1 MTSSPPIDW
10 VTSLAVLGAGL
21 VLGALVLFRLL
32 SKGRQAGQTLDEPL
46 ALDLEARRN
55 ELLQQLRDLEDT
67 KTKRTPAQ
75 LARERY
81 GLELEAARSLR
92 DLEAQRATAARSA
105 RKNKKKGA
113 AAPEAEVGWL
123 ARYPALKGF
132 VWGAGS
138 VVVLGLMLLFV
149 SRSAEERVAGGSAT
163 GGQTPG
169 AASGMDDAEEAEIR
183 AWLDQHP
190 DDVEA
195 HLALTRVLLT
205 RQDLMGVWNETKKVL
220 ELQPGEP
227 HGLTYQ
233 SLVRLA
239 MGQPEVALEMLDQ
252 ALRAAPD
259 LFDAHV
265 HRSLVLLRLGRRE
278 EAKANIEAAEQR
290 FPDQKDVLES
300 LWQEMSSSP
309 IEAAPASGEENP
321 HAALRPDRT
330 PEAPAA
336 APVGAAPAANPAAEG
351 QELSGVVELDPSLAG
366 QVAPG
371 TVVFITVR
379 EKGAEGPPVAVSRMV
394 ATSFPL
400 PFRIGPAQSMMGEP
414 IPEHAHVEARA
425 DTDGDAGTRD
435 PNDPQASLDDVP
447 AGSSGLR
454 LVLRRKP

>member
-1 MTSSPPIDW
+1 MTGPPIDW
-10 VTSLAVLGAGL
+10 VTSLGVLGAGL
-21 VLGALVLFRLL
+21 VLGALLVFRLL
-32 SKGRQAGQTLDEPL
+32 SKGREAAKTLDEPP
-46 ALDLEARRN
+46 ALDLEARRD
-55 ELLQQLRDLEDT
+55 ELIQQLRELEDT
-67 KTKRTPAQ
+67 KAKRTPQQ

-81 GLELEAARSLR
+81 ALELAAARVLR

-105 RKNKKKGA
+105 RRKRA
-113 AAPEAEVGWL
+113 ADEVPEGEAGWL

-149 SRSAEERVAGGSAT
+149 SRSAEERVAGSSAT

-169 AASGMDDAEEAEIR
+169 ASSGMDEAEEAEIR

-195 HLALTRVLLT
+195 HLALTRLMLT

-239 MGQPEVALEMLDQ
+239 MGQPDVALEMLDQ
-252 ALRAAPD
+252 ALGAAPD

-278 EAKANIEAAEQR
+278 EAKANIEAAKQR
-290 FPDQKDVLES
+290 FPDQKDVLDS
-300 LWQEMSSSP
+300 LWQQMSSSP
-309 IEAAPASGEENP
+309 IAEAEPATGDENP
-321 HAALRPDRT
+321 HAALRPD
-330 PEAPAA
+330 PAA
-336 APVGAAPAANPAAEG
+336 EAIADTAPAANPADEG
-351 QELSGVVELDPSLAG
+351 PGLSGVVELDPALAG

-414 IPEHAHVEARA
+414 IPERAHIEVRA
-425 DTDGDAGTRD
+425 DADGDAGTRD
-435 PNDPQASLDDVP
+435 PNDPHASLDDIP

-454 LVLRRKP
+454 LVLKR

>member
-32 SKGRQAGQTLDEPL
+32 SKGRQAAQTLDEPP
-46 ALDLEARRN
+46 ALDLEARRD

-67 KTKRTPAQ
+67 GAKRTPAQ

-81 GLELEAARSLR
+81 GLELEAARALR
-92 DLEAQRATAARSA
+92 ELEAQRAAAARPA
-105 RKNKKKGA
+105 RKKKGA
-113 AAPEAEVGWL
+113 ESPEAEAGWL
-123 ARYPALKGF
+123 ARNPSLKGF

-138 VVVLGLMLLFV
+138 VVILGLMLLFV
-149 SRSAEERVAGGSAT
+149 SRSAEERVAGSSAT

-169 AASGMDDAEEAEIR
+169 ASSGMADAEEAEIR

-239 MGQPEVALEMLDQ
+239 MGQPDVALEMLDQ
-252 ALRAAPD
+252 ALRVDPD

-265 HRSLVLLRLGRRE
+265 HRSLVLLRLGRRD
-278 EAKANIEAAEQR
+278 EARANIEAAEQR

-309 IEAAPASGEENP
+309 VDEAAPPTGEENP

-330 PEAPAA
+330 PEAMAE
-336 APVGAAPAANPAAEG
+336 PVPAANPADAG
-351 QELSGVVELDPSLAG
+351 QELSGVVELDPALAG

-414 IPEHAHVEARA
+414 IPEHAHIEVRA
-425 DTDGDAGTRD
+425 DADGDAGTRD
-435 PNDPQASLDDVP
+435 PNDPHASLDDVP

-454 LVLRRKP
+454 LVLRR

>member
-1 MTSSPPIDW
+1 MTSPPIDW
-10 VTSLAVLGAGL
+10 VTSLGVLGAGL
-21 VLGALVLFRLL
+21 VLGALLLFRLL
-32 SKGRQAGQTLDEPL
+32 SKGRETAQTLDEPP
-46 ALDLEARRN
+46 ALDLEARRD

-67 KTKRTPAQ
+67 KAKRTPAQ

-81 GLELEAARSLR
+81 ALELEAARTLR
-92 DLEAQRATAARSA
+92 DLEVQRKTAARSA
-105 RKNKKKGA
+105 RKKKA
-113 AAPEAEVGWL
+113 DEAPEAGAGWL
-123 ARYPALKGF
+123 SRNPALKGF

-169 AASGMDDAEEAEIR
+169 TSSGMDDAEEAQIR

-227 HGLTYQ
+227 HALTYQ

-239 MGQPEVALEMLDQ
+239 MGQADVALEMLDQ

-290 FPDQKDVLES
+290 FPDQKDLLES
-300 LWQEMSSSP
+300 LWQEMSSGP
-309 IEAAPASGEENP
+309 IAEAEPQTGEEDP
-321 HAALRPDRT
+321 HAALRPDHAAEPVAET
-330 PEAPAA
+330 APAT
-336 APVGAAPAANPAAEG
+336 PPADG
-351 QELSGVVELDPSLAG
+351 LSGVLELDPALAG

-379 EKGAEGPPVAVSRMV
+379 EKGGEGPPVAVSRMV

-400 PFRIGPAQSMMGEP
+400 PFLIGPAQSMMGEP
-414 IPEHAHVEARA
+414 IPDRAYIEARA
-425 DTDGDAGTRD
+425 DADGDAGTHD
-435 PNDPQASLDDVP
+435 PNDPHAALDDVP
-447 AGSSGLR
+447 AGSSDLR
-454 LVLRRKP
+454 VVLKR